1 MKRKLGS
8 STDILTSAASK
19 TTWSMTRWSCSSA
32 SNVRTSLY
40 GFASEWSSWCS
51 GKLLPMIFRDV
62 QRQPPPITAKTR
74 CQQAVAVAPP
84 RGPHP
89 YPTRPSTRPL
99 SAKQQGWM
107 VIFIRKQKSG
117 VVVVA
122 CVPPETTRCS
132 PRRLPPGE
140 RPTRSRP

>member
-1 MKRKLGS
+1 MKTKLGS
-8 STDILTSAASK
+8 STDILTRAASK

-32 SNVRTSLY
+32 SNVRTSLC
-40 GFASEWSSWCS
+40 GVASEWSCWCS
-51 GKLLPMIFRDV
+51 GKLVRDV
-62 QRQPPPITAKTR
+62 QRPPPPITTRNKR
-74 CQQAVAVAPP
+74 CQRAVAVAPP

-99 SAKQQGWM
+99 SAKQKGWR
-107 VIFIRKQKSG
+107 VIFIRKQNSG